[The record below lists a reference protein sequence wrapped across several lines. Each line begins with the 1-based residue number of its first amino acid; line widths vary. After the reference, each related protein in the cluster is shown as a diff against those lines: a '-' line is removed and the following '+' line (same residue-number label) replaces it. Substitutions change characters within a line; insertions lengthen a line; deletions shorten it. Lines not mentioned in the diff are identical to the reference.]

1 MVDSLNRLLGAT
13 AGLAWKK
20 PCRAATT
27 GANITLSGYKTIDGV
42 AFSSGAEGSS
52 YNMRVLVKDQTDTT
66 QNGVYLANS
75 GTWTRQPDFDGNTD
89 FVKGTG
95 IYITN
100 GTAYA
105 GTIFAVTS
113 SDPQSVGINPI
124 SFGAYVTSVVS
135 VSAPT
140 TTTLG
145 GAYSKA
151 AASHQFLTAL
161 TTGGSFTAGQPS
173 ASDISGLSALAV
185 SGGSSDLSC
194 TTTNDSAAAGKL
206 GEVITSNIASGSAVG
221 LTTGVSANVTSISLT
236 AGDWD
241 VYGWV
246 GTNPAGSTTTIT
258 LGAGISATTANLGSF
273 ASKFSTNASA
283 GVSNGIPIATQR
295 ISLASTTT
303 YYLVANVSFGVSTL
317 GAYGYI
323 TARRVR

>member
-27 GANITLSGYKTIDGV
+27 GANMTLSGYKTIDGV

-124 SFGAYVTSVVS
+124 SFGAYVTSVVT
-135 VSAPT
+135 VSAPST
-140 TTTLG
+140 SALG

-173 ASDISGLSALAV
+173 AADISGLSALAV

-206 GEVITSNIASGSAVG
+206 GEIVTSNIAIGSAVA
-221 LTTGVSANVTSISLT
+221 LTTTVAANVTSISLT

-241 VYGWV
+241 VFGWV
-246 GTNPAGSTTTIT
+246 GTNPAGSTTTSS
-258 LGAGISATTANLGSF
+258 ANVGISTTTANVGNFPVHTLVS
-273 ASKFSTNASA
+273 NSA
-283 GVSNGIPIATQR
+283 GVAAGLPIATQR
-295 ISLASTTT
+295 ISVASTTT
-303 YYLVANVSFGVSTL
+303 VYLVAQFSFATSTL

-323 TARRVR
+323 TARRAR